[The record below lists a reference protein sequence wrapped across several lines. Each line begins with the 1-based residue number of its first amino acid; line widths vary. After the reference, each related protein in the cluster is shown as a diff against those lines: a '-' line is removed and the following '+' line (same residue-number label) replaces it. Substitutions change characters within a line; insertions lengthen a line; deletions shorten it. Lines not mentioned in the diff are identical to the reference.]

1 MARGATG
8 LITPKSLQQRLSFF
22 VLLPVAALLLSMG
35 AAGFFYARAKLLDQ
49 WGEAAMLR
57 LERAAHQVDMR
68 LNMPKIWLELYQRT
82 SEKPYAGWVQDDIIE
97 QLKAVDGVSRVV
109 LNRVRNPVSSADS
122 TPHYATPGSD
132 LFPDSSHTGMHGAG
146 RQAISIEVSPSCQMT
161 CDAGLTVSLISDLKN
176 NVQEIVGSLEAVM
189 PFDYLIETV
198 KSSGWWQSNEA
209 FLVDLNGRI
218 LAATAPE
225 GRRQLGEDGDP
236 IEQQAFEA
244 LKEKSLGIVFGPGFP
259 VSEVIGFYRLQEAP
273 WALVMIAP
281 AKEILS
287 PMISFRNYYLI
298 IGLSSILSI
307 LLLIRWVTGKTV
319 AAIKDISIA
328 AGKLADGD
336 FGQAIPVKSRDEV
349 GELTASFNAM
359 AHQLEERMRLKASLN
374 LAREVQQN
382 LLPQQSINFHG
393 LDIAGKSLYCDD
405 TGGDYYDFLQFPELG
420 EGRIGVAVGDV
431 ADHGISSA
439 LLMTTT
445 RALLRSRIIRPGT
458 LSQIVGDVNRLLG
471 VDTALSGNFMTL
483 FVMVI
488 DCKNK
493 WIQWVRA
500 GHDAA
505 EVYDPVSDS
514 FRELG
519 GSGMALGVD
528 DAWSYQE
535 YQDAGC
541 AGDEIILIG
550 TDGIWETE
558 NPLGERFGKERLRQ
572 IVRRWSRSSS
582 SDMIEAVFSAIAD
595 FRQTSVQA
603 DDITLVVIKM
613 TDE

>member
-1 MARGATG
+1 MMLRT
-8 LITPKSLQQRLSFF
+8 LQHRLSFF
-22 VLLPVAALLLSMG
+22 VLLPVAVLLLGMG
-35 AAGFFYARAKLLDQ
+35 AAGFFYARHKLLDQ
-49 WGEAAMLR
+49 WGEAAVLR

-68 LNMPKIWLELYQRT
+68 LNMPKIWLDLYQRT
-82 SEKPYAGWVQDDIIE
+82 SEKPYAGWIQNDIIE
-97 QLKAVDGVSRVV
+97 QLKAVEGVSRVN
-109 LNRVRNPVSSADS
+109 LNRVRNPVPSAAPIPNYADTGSELFSNDS
-122 TPHYATPGSD
+122 HM
-132 LFPDSSHTGMHGAG
+132 GMHGAG
-146 RQAISIEVSPSCQMT
+146 RHGITIAVSPSCQVT

-176 NVQEIVGSLEAVM
+176 NAQENIGSLEAVM

-198 KSSGWWQSNEA
+198 KSTGWWQSNEA

-218 LAATAPE
+218 LAATSPE
-225 GRRQLGEDGDP
+225 GRRQLGETGDVLELKALEA
-236 IEQQAFEA
+236 IKEQ
-244 LKEKSLGIVFGPGFP
+244 SLGIVFGPGFP
-259 VSEVIGFYRLQEAP
+259 GFEVFGFFRLHEAP
-273 WALVMIAP
+273 WTLVMIAP
-281 AKEILS
+281 SEEILS
-287 PMISFRNYYLI
+287 PMISFRNYYLM
-298 IGLSSILSI
+298 IGLVSVLSI
-307 LLLIRWVTGKTV
+307 LLLIRWVTGKVV
-319 AAIKDISIA
+319 AAIKEVSIA
-328 AGKLADGD
+328 AGKLANGD
-336 FGQAIPVKSRDEV
+336 FGQALSVNSRDEV

-359 AHQLEERMRLKASLN
+359 AHQLEERMRLKESID
-374 LAREVQQN
+374 LAKEVQQN
-382 LLPQQSINFHG
+382 LLPQKSIHFCG

-420 EGRIGVAVGDV
+420 ENRIGVAVGDV
-431 ADHGISSA
+431 AGHGISAA

-488 DCKNK
+488 DCQNK

-519 GSGMALGVD
+519 GNGMALGVD
-528 DAWSYQE
+528 DAWCYQE
-535 YQDAGC
+535 YREAGC
-541 AGDEIILIG
+541 TGNEIILIG

-572 IVRRWSRSSS
+572 IIRRSSRSSS
-582 SDMIEAVFSAIAD
+582 GDMIDAVLSAITD

-603 DDITLVVIKM
+603 DDITLVVVKGQGPFLCS
-613 TDE
+613 

>member
-1 MARGATG
+1 MMMLGT
-8 LITPKSLQQRLSFF
+8 LQQRLSFF
-22 VLLPVAALLLSMG
+22 VLLPVAVLLLGMG
-35 AAGFFYARAKLLDQ
+35 AAGFFYARNKLLDQ
-49 WGEAAMLR
+49 WGEAAVLR

-68 LNMPKIWLELYQRT
+68 LNMPKIWLDLYQRS
-82 SEKPYAGWVQDDIIE
+82 SEKPYAGWIQNDIIE
-97 QLKAVDGVSRVV
+97 QLKAVEGVSRVT
-109 LNRVRNPVSSADS
+109 LNRAWNAVSSAAPI
-122 TPHYATPGSD
+122 PHYADSGSD
-132 LFPDSSHTGMHGAG
+132 LLPDDSHMGMHGVG
-146 RQAISIEVSPSCQMT
+146 RHGITIDVSPSCQAA
-161 CDAGLTVSLISDLKN
+161 CDAGLTVSLISEIKN
-176 NVQEIVGSLEAVM
+176 NMQENIGSLEAVM
-189 PFDYLIETV
+189 SFDYLIETV
-198 KSSGWWQSNEA
+198 KSTGWWQSNEA

-218 LAATAPE
+218 LAATSPE
-225 GRRQLGEDGDP
+225 GRRQLGETGDVLELKA
-236 IEQQAFEA
+236 IEAI
-244 LKEKSLGIVFGPGFP
+244 KEKTLGIVFGPGFP
-259 VSEVIGFYRLQEAP
+259 VFEVFGFYRLQEAP
-273 WALVMIAP
+273 WTLVMIAP

-298 IGLSSILSI
+298 IGLASVLTI
-307 LLLIRWVTGKTV
+307 LLLIRWVTGKIV
-319 AAIKDISIA
+319 AAIKEVSIA
-328 AGKLADGD
+328 AGKLANGD
-336 FGQAIPVKSRDEV
+336 FGQALSVNSRDEV
-349 GELTASFNAM
+349 GELTSSFNAM
-359 AHQLEERMRLKASLN
+359 AHQLKERMRLKESLD
-374 LAREVQQN
+374 LAKEVQQN
-382 LLPQQSINFHG
+382 LLPQQSINFCG

-420 EGRIGVAVGDV
+420 ENRIGVAVGDV
-431 ADHGISSA
+431 AGHGISAA
-439 LLMTTT
+439 LLMTTA

-535 YQDAGC
+535 YQEAGC
-541 AGDEIILIG
+541 TGDEIILLG

-558 NPLGERFGKERLRQ
+558 NPLGERFGKDRLRQ
-572 IVRRWSRSSS
+572 IIRRWSRSSS
-582 SDMIEAVFSAIAD
+582 NYMIEAVLSAITD

-603 DDITLVVIKM
+603 DDITLVVVKGGGNA
-613 TDE
+613 